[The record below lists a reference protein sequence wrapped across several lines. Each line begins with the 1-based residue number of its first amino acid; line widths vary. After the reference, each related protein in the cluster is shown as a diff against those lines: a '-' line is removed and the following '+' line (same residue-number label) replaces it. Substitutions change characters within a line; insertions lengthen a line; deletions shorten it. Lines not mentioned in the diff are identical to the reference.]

1 MLPPVLMPVD
11 RPEASA
17 PHAPVLLIEV
27 DSYAR
32 LRHEVALRLAGYH
45 VRAFTECPGPVD
57 LYYAGLVLADVPS
70 FERLRTQSD
79 RRLPP
84 IVVLCDDDRAGVTA
98 CLHGAAAW
106 APARGLTDYLVDTV
120 DGVLH
125 GSHSPPGPL

>member
-70 FERLRTQSD
+70 FELLRTQSD

-84 IVVLCDDDRAGVTA
+84 IVVLSDDDRAGVTA